1 LIWWVFDRCTP
12 NIIAAKALGVAII
25 GVLGYEADRGCQGS
39 RSFLTLM
46 AWSSVRPTQ
55 VTSALKVTLI
65 IFLYNV
71 CSLRSATMEAI
82 TYSEARNNLAKH
94 IDRVIN
100 DCDFTVITRQRG
112 EATVLMSLRE
122 FESWKETMFL
132 LRGKN
137 GPRLLQSV
145 ENIRKRKNLVKRE
158 LVEE

>member
-1 LIWWVFDRCTP
+1 
-12 NIIAAKALGVAII
+12 
-25 GVLGYEADRGCQGS
+25 
-39 RSFLTLM
+39 M
-46 AWSSVRPTQ
+46 AWSSVMPNQ
-55 VTSALKVTLI
+55 ATSALKVALI
-65 IFLYNV
+65 KFLYNV
-71 CSLRSATMEAI
+71 HSLRSAIMEAI

-100 DCDFTVITRQRG
+100 DCDFTVITRQKG

-145 ENIRKRKNLVKRE
+145 ENIRERKNLVKRE
-158 LVEE
+158 LTEE

>member
-1 LIWWVFDRCTP
+1 
-12 NIIAAKALGVAII
+12 
-25 GVLGYEADRGCQGS
+25 
-39 RSFLTLM
+39 
-46 AWSSVRPTQ
+46 
-55 VTSALKVTLI
+55 
-65 IFLYNV
+65 
-71 CSLRSATMEAI
+71 MEAI

-100 DCDFTVITRQRG
+100 DSDFTVITRQKG

-137 GPRLLQSV
+137 GPRLLKSV
-145 ENIRKRKNLVKRE
+145 EEINKRRNLAKHD